1 MGSRTHQPVAI
12 LQSEMR
18 RWYEAGRKWLGSNWE
33 YPLAVGL
40 FAATALWVLRADFGS
55 AGVLPQGTNAL
66 STTLVYGFQQRYGVT
81 AWLGPFTDWGQ
92 PFPGFL
98 GWDPQ
103 DLLAVSGLVNPTTFV
118 RGTEFVCLASSG
130 ILTVWA
136 ARRLGA
142 ARLPAILAGG
152 FFMLMAETPQ
162 LFEGHIPSMISLALG
177 PAFFVL
183 VLLFFEGPTHRLGAA
198 LAVTLFLL
206 GSVGDLA
213 YLYKFLFFAVP
224 MALLL
229 LGSRL
234 WRRPYARVDYAAFV
248 SCGLLSLSLLSPWLI
263 AEGLG
268 SRPQLTTGITATVVP
283 FLRTGGESFP
293 LSFIGFSGDNSFT
306 FYHLGSATYAWMYP
320 ATLPLF
326 LVVPLAVG
334 ACAVLIRRPRELLFY
349 LSGLFAAL
357 IATGP
362 EYPVLRG
369 FNQMLYEHF
378 PLFTN
383 DPLLFHWEGYYLIV
397 LGLLLAI
404 SLTRLQRYL
413 LSQPAF
419 ADGSLWARFHKRS
432 GRERQSGNL
441 TPYHRPRWTA
451 ARFSGIRGAFLV
463 AAILIVVGS
472 PVVAN
477 WEVMVEPPG
486 TFQFP
491 ANYTAAYEFV
501 SHQPGTSGILS
512 LPFGN
517 IYERTPWGGVS
528 ASSELA
534 AGVGTGRN
542 LAIFEAGTPYSLA
555 MDELVGNGLADGYS
569 SNVTKFLN
577 LTGIGYVV
585 ETRYAN
591 WSYASDAVYDPI
603 RSNLGLQYQNGLG
616 EGIYQNSLQEVYAI
630 PSPATAVTDFS
641 NLTLYD
647 GGSSLLYSLLDE
659 PWFTAGTPLLCLCDI
674 PAPAVPSFLDRA
686 SVLVVSPSALA
697 NLSEAEWSQL
707 RAAGTPL
714 DVMVGASNFTAPSGG
729 LRSDLWNASNGVAIV
744 PTGTFGSVE
753 GYASLQLLL
762 QHGYGRADVSLRVN
776 APPGALAEVAAGE
789 GGTLSTTLAPLT
801 SPPLG
806 LPYWNSSIVSA
817 GINNQGAYAY
827 NGSAQLV
834 ISDATRFIQ
843 WNFTAFNSTFQYLN
857 FELHDL
863 RGGNGLQVTLKGPE
877 SGDSAPVLQLLF
889 NGTAA
894 TVPAY
899 PLAMYGSND
908 STTYGFYLPDA
919 EGGNAAQLTDNLGN
933 ISRFVIGL
941 SDTGAGNSLLVS
953 NLSEFNGSS
962 GGFREAALGP
972 VTLGAGESLA
982 INTSGQV
989 LINEASLLVNGPIDP
1004 SPSARDLLPVET
1016 ESPDRITVDEVRTGW
1031 NLLQLTQSYSPL
1043 WSVSGPISGV
1053 VPVVTD
1059 VGLTGWLVDVLH
1071 PGTLTITY
1079 AGEAAIP
1086 IGDAIET
1093 AGPVGFTAAMA
1104 ILYWRG
1110 RRRQDARAKQGEH
1123 VRPGPHP
1130 GADAAHHGGSGER
1143 PGLNA
1148 DDSTLPLRLPGLR
1161 LRGTTRRDRSRLSTP
1176 MGTPADDSWERRTW
1190 PRGP

>member
-1 MGSRTHQPVAI
+1 
-12 LQSEMR
+12 
-18 RWYEAGRKWLGSNWE
+18 
-33 YPLAVGL
+33 
-40 FAATALWVLRADFGS
+40 
-55 AGVLPQGTNAL
+55 
-66 STTLVYGFQQRYGVT
+66 
-81 AWLGPFTDWGQ
+81 
-92 PFPGFL
+92 
-98 GWDPQ
+98 
-103 DLLAVSGLVNPTTFV
+103 
-118 RGTEFVCLASSG
+118 
-130 ILTVWA
+130 
-136 ARRLGA
+136 
-142 ARLPAILAGG
+142 
-152 FFMLMAETPQ
+152 MA
-162 LFEGHIPSMISLALG
+162 
-177 PAFFVL
+177 
-183 VLLFFEGPTHRLGAA
+183 
-198 LAVTLFLL
+198 
-206 GSVGDLA
+206 
-213 YLYKFLFFAVP
+213 
-224 MALLL
+224 
-229 LGSRL
+229 
-234 WRRPYARVDYAAFV
+234 
-248 SCGLLSLSLLSPWLI
+248 
-263 AEGLG
+263 
-268 SRPQLTTGITATVVP
+268 
-283 FLRTGGESFP
+283 FP
-293 LSFIGFSGDNSFT
+293 LSFIGFSGDISFT
-306 FYHLGSATYAWMYP
+306 LFHLGSGNYAWMYP
-320 ATLPLF
+320 ATFPLF

-334 ACAVLIRRPRELLFY
+334 ASAILLGRPREVLFY
-349 LSGLFAAL
+349 LSGLFAVL

-362 EYPVLRG
+362 QYTGLSG
-369 FNQMLYEHF
+369 INQTLYDRF
-378 PLFTN
+378 PLFNN
-383 DPLLFHWEGYYLIV
+383 DPALFHWEGYYLIV
-397 LGLLLAI
+397 LGLLL
-404 SLTRLQRYL
+404 SLSVTRLQRYV
-413 LSQPAF
+413 LSQPATPE
-419 ADGSLWARFHKRS
+419 GSLWASLRARSVREPRS
-432 GRERQSGNL
+432 GHFHRR
-441 TPYHRPRWTA
+441 HRPRWVTSPPPEV
-451 ARFSGIRGAFLV
+451 RVAFL
-463 AAILIVVGS
+463 AAAFLIVAGS
-472 PVVAN
+472 PVAAN

-555 MDELVGNGLADGYS
+555 MDELVGNALADGYS

-591 WSYASDAVYDPI
+591 WSYASDPVYDPI

-630 PSPATAVTDFS
+630 PSPATAVTGFS

-647 GGSSLLYSLLDE
+647 GGSALLYSLLDE
-659 PWFTAGTPLLCLCDI
+659 PWFTPSTPLLCLCDI
-674 PAPAVPSFLDRA
+674 PSPAVPSFLDRA

-697 NLSEAEWSQL
+697 NLSEAEWNQL

-714 DVMVGASNFTAPSGG
+714 DVMVGASNFSAPPGG

-753 GYASLQLLL
+753 GNASLQLLL

-776 APPGALAEVAAGE
+776 APPGALAEVAAGG
-789 GGTLSTTLAPLT
+789 GGTVSTTLAPLT
-801 SPPLG
+801 SPPMA
-806 LPYWNSSIVSA
+806 LPYWNSSVVSA
-817 GINNQGAYAY
+817 GINNHGAYAY
-827 NGSAQLV
+827 NGSARLV

-843 WNFTAFNSTFQYLN
+843 WNFSAFNSTFQYLN

-877 SGDSAPVLQLLF
+877 SGDSPPVLQLLF
-889 NGTAA
+889 NGTSA

-899 PLAMYGSND
+899 PMAMYGSSD

-919 EGGNAAQLTDNLGN
+919 EGDGAAQLAANLGN
-933 ISRFVIGL
+933 ISRFVIGF

-972 VTLGAGESLA
+972 VILGAGDRLA

-989 LINEASLLVNGPIDP
+989 LINAASLLVNGPIDL
-1004 SPSARDLLPVET
+1004 SSSARDLLPVET
-1016 ESPDRITVDEVRTGW
+1016 QSPDRITVDEVRTGW
-1031 NLLQLTQSYSPL
+1031 SLLQLTQSYSPL

-1079 AGEAAIP
+1079 AGAVTIP

-1093 AGPVGFTAAMA
+1093 AGPFGFTAAMA
-1104 ILYWRG
+1104 VLYWTG
-1110 RRRQDARAKQGEH
+1110 RRRRNSRAKQGEP
-1123 VRPGPHP
+1123 VRPGTHP
-1130 GADAAHHGGSGER
+1130 PGDGAPPSGIGER
-1143 PGLNA
+1143 PGLNG
-1148 DDSTLPLRLPGLR
+1148 DDSSPAP
-1161 LRGTTRRDRSRLSTP
+1161 TRIASAGNGAEGSIP
-1176 MGTPADDSWERRTW
+1176 PIDSDGNAR
-1190 PRGP
+1190 